1 MKIVWRPLGLDTLL
15 KNPCILR
22 HWLSVDQLKC
32 RKSWQNWTVRRMIN
46 FYKDYLK
53 QSLFIVFSFLFL
65 GLYQDRRAATQQ
77 SSPPDSDYGSSTLSS
92 ETQIYDEVSLTG
104 QTDTT
109 WFTHWLFTHRTNTDT
124 KQLETR
130 MVLATDLRKVNDFNQ
145 KSLLKRCRFYLEIV
159 YKCGCLAA
167 KLKII
172 YVQNRKCQYNST

>member
-1 MKIVWRPLGLDTLL
+1 MSIVLTKLNCSAHDKLL
-15 KNPCILR
+15 QRLFETIA
-22 HWLSVDQLKC
+22 
-32 RKSWQNWTVRRMIN
+32 
-46 FYKDYLK
+46 FYC
-53 QSLFIVFSFLFL
+53 FFFLFL

-109 WFTHWLFTHRTNTDT
+109 WFTHWLCTHRTNTDT
-124 KQLETR
+124 KQLESR
-130 MVLATDLRKVNDFNQ
+130 MVLATDLRKVNDFFQ